1 MPRYLHLLKSDSG
14 PLAAPVIESL
24 GREPESS
31 VTVVL
36 LDDAPPPRLPAT
48 ARLLRLGDGPLD
60 YSGLLDLIFE
70 ADRVVCW

>member
-14 PLAAPVIESL
+14 QLAAPVIESI
-24 GREPESS
+24 GREPDSS

-36 LDDAPPPRLPAT
+36 LDDAPPPPLPHT
-48 ARLLRLGDGPLD
+48 ARLLRLGDAPLD

-70 ADRVVCW
+70 ADRVIVW